1 MDIEK
6 EIQERINITGYSRL
20 DVIASMNLGKRS
32 QAAQRA
38 SQNRTRRK
46 ELMEAGMNF
55 EAACLIVNKENKQ
68 NRGAASYTAQT

>member
-6 EIQERINITGYSRL
+6 QIQERINSTGYSRL

-32 QAAQRA
+32 EAAQRA

-55 EAACLIVNKENKQ
+55 ETACLVVNKENERKY
-68 NRGAASYTAQT
+68 NNTN

>member
-6 EIQERINITGYSRL
+6 QIQERINSTGYSRL

-32 QAAQRA
+32 EAAQRA

-55 EAACLIVNKENKQ
+55 ETACLIINKENERKY
-68 NRGAASYTAQT
+68 NNPN